1 LLIKNKNARIGNL
14 LVVLALLF
22 LMLFPIA
29 NSLVTYSATVVI
41 TPENIVIISDSDS
54 ARILREITAESG
66 ADSSAAVSEDIL
78 NLLIDD
84 DLTTG
89 EQIIYN
95 HPGNNKDYA
104 QWYRIDSEPSDY
116 SKVEIRVYFS
126 NLEVTPYEWRV
137 FVYQS
142 DADNINTGY
151 YVDGSSTS
159 TGWTTIDVSSIIHQ
173 LDGQGFMK
181 VRLISMM
188 SQKNKGKIVFV
199 SEMEWKLTT

>member
-1 LLIKNKNARIGNL
+1 MLIKSKNARIGNL
-14 LVVLALLF
+14 IVVLSLLF

-29 NSLVTYSATVVI
+29 DSLVTYSATVVI

-54 ARILREITAESG
+54 ARILREITAESD
-66 ADSSAAVSEDIL
+66 ADSSTAVSEDIL
-78 NLLIDD
+78 NFLIDD
-84 DLTTG
+84 DLSTG

-173 LDGQGFMK
+173 LDDQGFMK
-181 VRLISMM
+181 VRLISMVG
-188 SQKNKGKIVFV
+188 QKNKGKIVFV
-199 SEMEWKLTT
+199 SEMEWKLTI

>member
-1 LLIKNKNARIGNL
+1 LISSENARIVNL
-14 LVVLALLF
+14 MVVLALLF

-29 NSLVTYSATVVI
+29 DSLVSYSATVVI
-41 TPENIVIISDSDS
+41 TSENIVIISDSDS
-54 ARILREITAESG
+54 ARALGEITAESD
-66 ADSSAAVSEDIL
+66 ADTSAGVSEDIL

-84 DLTTG
+84 DLSTG
-89 EQIIYN
+89 EQIVYN
-95 HPGNNKDYA
+95 YPGNNKDYA
-104 QWYRIDSEPSDY
+104 QWYRIGSDPSDY

-126 NLEVTPYEWRV
+126 NLEMTPYEWRV

-142 DADNINTGY
+142 DADNINPRY

-181 VRLISMM
+181 VRLISRVG
-188 SQKNKGKIVFV
+188 QKNKGKIMFV
-199 SEMEWKLTT
+199 SEMEWKLSI